1 MANTDKRVKV
11 DTKQTKSIGEHWVA
25 SELARRDWAP
35 ALTRDGLERTDIL
48 AVRTSGE
55 RHQIEVQVKSARSSG
70 DRTSWPLGAKAQQ
83 PPVHGREW
91 FVMVA
96 ASPDVSMPLRGFVVP
111 RAHAAAAAWIGHMN
125 WLTDPNAEPGK
136 RNAGVE
142 RSRVYLPT
150 FAAYEDRWDLL
161 DLPTEDVPVLLPSE
175 YREFATTE
183 RVGLP
188 PLHPWRQELPKW

>member
-1 MANTDKRVKV
+1 MAV

-48 AVRTSGE
+48 AVRTVGE
-55 RHQIEVQVKSARSSG
+55 RLQIEVQVKSARAG
-70 DRTSWPLGAKAQQ
+70 DARASWPLGLKSQQ
-83 PPVHGREW
+83 PPLHDYEW

-96 ASPDVSMPLRGFVVP
+96 ADPNVACPLRGFVIP
-111 RAHAAAAAWIGHMN
+111 RSHIAAAAWIAHMG

-136 RNAGVE
+136 RNVGVD
-142 RSRVYLPT
+142 RSRVRLPDLEG
-150 FAAYEDRWDLL
+150 YEGRWDLL
-161 DLPTEDVPVLLPSE
+161 DRPTTEAPILLPSRFHE
-175 YREFATTE
+175 LALLD

-188 PLHPWRQELPKW
+188 PEHPWRDGLPDW